1 MTIKLTDTMKEI
13 PINPIRHA
21 RVKYGLTQQQV
32 SDLTGVPF
40 RSIQN
45 WETGVRKCP
54 DYVSKM
60 VVSILDQKFGKPD
73 HQMFLEEFLE
83 MLQSDVE
90 IVSGDTKRY
99 INNLIDDISEH
110 LNK

>member
-1 MTIKLTDTMKEI
+1 M
-13 PINPIRHA
+13 NQIRDV
-21 RVKYGLTQQQV
+21 RMKYGLTQKQV

-45 WETGVRKCP
+45 WEGGQRKCP
-54 DYVSKM
+54 NYVTGM
-60 VVSILDQKFGKPD
+60 VVNILEQKFGTPD

-83 MLQSDVE
+83 MLQSDLKHAKSE
-90 IVSGDTKRY
+90 ETKNY
-99 INNLIDDISEH
+99 INNLITDISEH